1 MLKETLAELKDAI
14 DKAHDSLKRE
24 LAKIRTGR
32 ANADI
37 LDGIRV
43 EYYGTP
49 TPLRQMASI
58 SVPEAR
64 LITVKVFDRTQIGLV
79 EKAIM
84 MAQLGV
90 NPSNDGEL
98 IRIPMP
104 PLTEERRKELVK
116 VAKAKGEDCRVVI
129 RKARHECKDMID
141 SLEKDGDI
149 GADEADRGKKDM
161 EDITKTGNAR
171 VDEIVAA
178 KEKDILEV

>member
-14 DKAHDSLKRE
+14 EKAHDSLKRE

-64 LITVKVFDRTQIGLV
+64 LITVKVFDRSQISAV
-79 EKAIM
+79 ERAIQ

-116 VAKAKGEDCRVVI
+116 VARSKGEDCRVVI

-141 SLEKDGDI
+141 TLEKDGEI
-149 GADEADRGKKDM
+149 GGDEADRGKKEM
-161 EDITKTGNAR
+161 EDITKAGNTR

>member
-14 DKAHDSLKRE
+14 EKAHDSLKRE

-64 LITVKVFDRTQIGLV
+64 LITVKVFDRSQISAV
-79 EKAIM
+79 ERAIQ

-116 VAKAKGEDCRVVI
+116 VARAKGEDCRVVI

-141 SLEKDGDI
+141 TLEKDGEI
-149 GADEADRGKKDM
+149 GGDEADRGKKDM
-161 EDITKTGNAR
+161 EDITKAGNTR

>member
-14 DKAHDSLKRE
+14 EKAHDSLKRE

-64 LITVKVFDRTQIGLV
+64 LITVKVFDRSQISAV
-79 EKAIM
+79 ERAIQ

-116 VAKAKGEDCRVVI
+116 VARAKGEDCRVVI

-141 SLEKDGDI
+141 TLEKDGEI
-149 GADEADRGKKDM
+149 GGDEADRGKKEM
-161 EDITKTGNAR
+161 EDITKAGNTR

>member
-14 DKAHDSLKRE
+14 EKAHDSLKRE

-64 LITVKVFDRTQIGLV
+64 LITVKVFDRSQISAV
-79 EKAIM
+79 ERAIL

-116 VAKAKGEDCRVVI
+116 VARAKGEDCRVVI

-141 SLEKDGDI
+141 TLEKDGEI
-149 GADEADRGKKDM
+149 GGDEADRGKKEM
-161 EDITKTGNAR
+161 EDITKAGNTR

>member
-14 DKAHDSLKRE
+14 EKAHDSLKRE

-64 LITVKVFDRTQIGLV
+64 LITVKVFDRSQISAV
-79 EKAIM
+79 ERAIQ

-116 VAKAKGEDCRVVI
+116 VARSKGEDCRVVI

-141 SLEKDGDI
+141 TLEKDGEI
-149 GADEADRGKKDM
+149 GGDEADRGKKDM
-161 EDITKTGNAR
+161 EDITKAGNTR